1 MYLMFINISLIDVA
15 QRRRSGDRR
24 GYRGDRD
31 RGHRGGRN
39 DYRGGGRRGYDRDR
53 YDDRRRRY
61 VISLNAISR
70 LYFMN

>member
-31 RGHRGGRN
+31 RGHRGGR
-39 DYRGGGRRGYDRDR
+39 RGYDRDR

-61 VISLNAISR
+61 VISLNGISCSC
-70 LYFMN
+70 FMN